1 MKPYKALAILSLLF
15 SAGCTNIAGDA
26 PRSIYPEQSSLS
38 DADALFSIADDFFK
52 NAGYQCRADQEVRS
66 LRCSRAL
73 RDLYIH
79 QTTAVVQVFP
89 EDGGTGVYTLV
100 TTRWDEGLIPGEFIS
115 SEFTNPDV
123 KAFCEYLSEEAL
135 GYCQG

>member
-1 MKPYKALAILSLLF
+1 MKPYKTLIILSLLLT
-15 SAGCTNIAGDA
+15 AGCTNVAGDA
-26 PRSIYPEQSSLS
+26 TRSVYPRLPSTAG
-38 DADALFSIADDFFK
+38 ADAMSSIARAFFT
-52 NAGYQCRADQEVRS
+52 NAGYQCRADQVVKS
-66 LRCSRAL
+66 IRCSRAL

-89 EDGGTGVYTLV
+89 EEGDAGVYTLV

-123 KAFCEYLSEEAL
+123 KAFCEYLREEAL
-135 GYCQG
+135 GDCQG